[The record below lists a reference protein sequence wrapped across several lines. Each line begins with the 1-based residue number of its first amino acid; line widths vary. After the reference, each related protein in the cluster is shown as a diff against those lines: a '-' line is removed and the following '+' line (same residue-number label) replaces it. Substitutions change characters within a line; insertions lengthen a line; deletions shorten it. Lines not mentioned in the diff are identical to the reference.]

1 MAGDRHHSFGATCKE
16 VEERLERSPQLCAA
30 HAACRVDDVVSMTL
44 SWWHVRHV
52 LLGTRRPNIRPS
64 VSNLNQLE
72 TRRTASS
79 ESNKQP
85 SMGRVAGGGVNCPL
99 Y

>member
-64 VSNLNQLE
+64 VSNLQPA
-72 TRRTASS
+72 RDAAHTASS

-85 SMGRVAGGGVNCPL
+85 SMGARRRGAG
-99 Y
+99 